1 VADWRAVHVGLNLIY
16 LVPGETGGMEVYARE
31 LVPALLD
38 AAGDEWRFTAF
49 VSREAAAADGP
60 WRDIPSVTVPVRSA
74 NRAQWVWG
82 EQALLPALAASR
94 GVELV
99 HSLATT
105 APGWGRFRRV
115 TTIHDLHY
123 RTMPEAHFGARAL
136 GMRLLVP
143 VAARRSHRVIA
154 ISRAT
159 RDDVV
164 EHLHVPSEHIDVVP
178 QGLGRRAAVEPR
190 RPGGLDLHG
199 RQLLL
204 TAAAKRPH
212 KNLGAVL
219 DALALM
225 ASDQRPVLVLPGYH
239 TPHEEELKRRAAA
252 LGVAGDVRFLG
263 WVDDAE
269 MEGLYAAAAGV
280 VFPSLLEG
288 FGLPVLEAM
297 SRGVPVACSD
307 RPPMNEVGGDAALR
321 FDPESPR
328 SIADAIAR
336 LLTDAPLR
344 ERLRAAGPANAAR
357 FTWTATARGTLAT
370 YRRALLQ

>member
-1 VADWRAVHVGLNLIY
+1 
-16 LVPGETGGMEVYARE
+16 
-31 LVPALLD
+31 
-38 AAGDEWRFTAF
+38 
-49 VSREAAAADGP
+49 
-60 WRDIPSVTVPVRSA
+60 
-74 NRAQWVWG
+74 
-82 EQALLPALAASR
+82 
-94 GVELV
+94 
-99 HSLATT
+99 
-105 APGWGRFRRV
+105 
-115 TTIHDLHY
+115 
-123 RTMPEAHFGARAL
+123 
-136 GMRLLVP
+136 
-143 VAARRSHRVIA
+143 VAARRSHRIIA

-164 EHLHVPSEHIDVVP
+164 QHLHVPLDHIDVVP

-190 RPGGLDLHG
+190 RPGGLDLRG
-199 RQLLL
+199 RDLLL

-225 ASDQRPVLVLPGYH
+225 APEQRPVLVLPGYH

-297 SRGVPVACSD
+297 ARGVPVACSD
-307 RPPMNEVGGDAALR
+307 RPPMNEVAGDAALR

-328 SIADAIAR
+328 TIADAIAR

-357 FTWTATARGTLAT
+357 FTWTATARGTIAS
-370 YRRALLQ
+370 YRRALLR

>member
-1 VADWRAVHVGLNLIY
+1 VAHWRAVHVGLNLIY

-31 LVPALLD
+31 LVTALLD
-38 AAGDEWRFTAF
+38 AAGAEWRFTAF
-49 VSREAAAADGP
+49 LSREAAAADGP

-82 EQALLPALAASR
+82 EQTLLPRLAVSR
-94 GVELV
+94 GVELL

-269 MEGLYAAAAGV
+269 MEGLYVAAAGV

-307 RPPMNEVGGDAALR
+307 RPPMNEVAGDAALR

-328 SIADAIAR
+328 TIADAIAR

-357 FTWTATARGTLAT
+357 FTWTATARGTIAS
-370 YRRALLQ
+370 YRRALLR